1 MKFLSAIIGCVMAV
15 MPLCAHAE
23 NKHEGAHMKFEHTKW
38 DFGNISIGGENEIHT
53 FRFVNDGTE
62 PLVVFATVTSCQCI
76 RTEFSRKPLAV
87 GESGEI
93 QIVVDTKK
101 LDEGIFHR
109 IIQVRSNSTGGTENL
124 IIEGVAKDNR

>member
-1 MKFLSAIIGCVMAV
+1 MDRYNIFRALMDFVADNYDVTEATMCNYAKEIEI
-15 MPLCAHAE
+15 
-23 NKHEGAHMKFEHTKW
+23 EGV
-38 DFGNISIGGENEIHT
+38 SGENEIHT